1 MHLRGRIGGYRL
13 LIPAASV
20 LDVWKDE
27 ATSGDEA
34 PTWRGRVV
42 PYVDGRALLGEEGRA
57 EARTL
62 VVYGDSAGDPRTV
75 ILGLDE
81 VLGSVSVTPAML
93 RPFPAALTQAHRLF
107 DGTVTLPGEPVS
119 LLRIRTGLDLASL
132 AEIRIPTRS
141 PP

>member
-1 MHLRGRIGGYRL
+1 VSMHLRGRAGPYGL

-20 LDVWKDE
+20 LDVWVGE
-27 ATSGDEA
+27 AARDEA
-34 PTWRGRVV
+34 PTWRGRIV
-42 PYVDGRALLGEEGRA
+42 PYIDGRALLGEEGRA

-81 VLGSVSVTPAML
+81 VLGSVSVTPEML
-93 RPFPAALTQAHRLF
+93 RPFPSTLTQAHRLF
-107 DGTVTLPGEPVS
+107 DGTVTLPGETVS

-132 AEIRIPTRS
+132 AEIRIPER
-141 PP
+141 